1 MKRNNGLNAAKK
13 QGSDLYATS
22 ILSLQKLFPECS
34 VNKLIDAVRMAGPEQ
49 RDIVQYLET
58 IRNAGVGKAL
68 REPSTARSS
77 SSKAFYG
84 LMQRP

>member
-1 MKRNNGLNAAKK
+1 MMADTVEAA
-13 QGSDLYATS
+13 SRSLPEYNEES
-22 ILSLQKLFPECS
+22 ISKL